1 MPKIIKYQAARYLR
15 LSRDD
20 GDKPESDSIS
30 TQRCMIN
37 DFVSNY
43 SDIEIVDEMV
53 DDGYSGSNFDRPGF
67 TKLIEAIKERKINC
81 IIVKDLSRFSRDY
94 IGSGMYIM
102 NLFPKWG
109 VRLIAIN
116 DNYDSLNASSV
127 NDELMFSFKS
137 IVNDLYLRDIS
148 VKIRSHLEVKR
159 KSGQYMGAF
168 VAYGY
173 MKDPN
178 DKHKIVIDENVSD
191 NIKKIFSW
199 VTDGMSPYSIA
210 EKLNSLGILSPA
222 EYKKSVGINHNG
234 FDSKGDKANWSAQA
248 VMRIVKNELYKGTLV
263 QGKRTTVS
271 HKVKLIVEKEKKDWA
286 TVQGSHPAIVSEELF
301 RIANDILGRDTR
313 ASSKRSDCNIFSG
326 MLFCEDCKNT
336 MVRRTSK
343 YKDSQYV
350 YYRCS
355 THKNTGE
362 CSNHNI
368 SESDLYDIV
377 LNAINTHIKLII
389 GLKKAVDM
397 LADNSFMSDNVK
409 KINKLIEEKQ
419 EEIKKRKKD
428 LFLTHQSYYGLF
440 DKTPKTKEQLYDFYL
455 KIIKDYPFV
464 IIEDPFNEDDYE
476 TTAALTKEC
485 GIQIVGDDLFTTNP
499 KRVAYGISKGAANA
513 VLLKV
518 NQVGTISEALEM
530 IQYAYKFG
538 YAVMPSDSR
547 GEGASIADYAVG
559 INAGSIRESAIGD
572 RGNRFLEI
580 EEELGASAK
589 FIGARGLKGE
599 RNQLRADEKL

>member
-428 LFLTHQSYYGLF
+428 LFLTHQSYCDGILTADDFKDFKAIYEEQINSANLAIGKLIEERSTF
-440 DKTPKTKEQLYDFYL
+440 EKSLDAQCGWMTNFTENEGIKKLNHKLLVMMVDKIFISSDKKVRVVFMYQ
-455 KIIKDYPFV
+455 
-464 IIEDPFNEDDYE
+464 NEFE
-476 TTAALTKEC
+476 H
-485 GIQIVGDDLFTTNP
+485 
-499 KRVAYGISKGAANA
+499 
-513 VLLKV
+513 
-518 NQVGTISEALEM
+518 ISE
-530 IQYAYKFG
+530 I
-538 YAVMPSDSR
+538 
-547 GEGASIADYAVG
+547 
-559 INAGSIRESAIGD
+559 INATEKMNALS
-572 RGNRFLEI
+572 
-580 EEELGASAK
+580 
-589 FIGARGLKGE
+589 E
-599 RNQLRADEKL
+599 RVG